1 MNTKRST
8 LCLLA
13 SASLLG
19 FDTRAAT
26 FTVISTNDS
35 GAGSLRQIV
44 TDANA
49 AAGEDAIQFQITTI
63 NLIRGNYIGLNAAG
77 GGAVGNFA
85 NGVPLNHAP
94 ANAVGV

>member
-1 MNTKRST
+1 MKTTRSRSG
-8 LCLLA
+8 LLA
-13 SASLLG
+13 CASFLDRNLQ
-19 FDTRAAT
+19 AAA
-26 FTVISTNDS
+26 FTVVNTNDS
-35 GAGSLRQIV
+35 GAGSLRQII